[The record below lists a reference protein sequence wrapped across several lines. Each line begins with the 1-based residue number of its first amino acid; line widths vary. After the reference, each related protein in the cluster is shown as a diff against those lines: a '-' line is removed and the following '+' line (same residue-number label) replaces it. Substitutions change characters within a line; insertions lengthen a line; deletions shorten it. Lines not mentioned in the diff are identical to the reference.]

1 MPVTPTSN
9 PDVFRVSFTVAETG
23 TGQYTGRH
31 QAEIV
36 CLLRLVPTGMEILYV
51 HHLFRS
57 RSGAL
62 GAFEEETP
70 RRLDLTHSLIA
81 TIQSGVKEEFWSA
94 FVTNVRGLKLSEEAI
109 DLTHLFHEAEETI
122 AVTVA
127 AVESPKG
134 KRK

>member
-1 MPVTPTSN
+1 MVFVVSSMGESTRGGYSPAFRQKGKYPILMPVTPTSN

-94 FVTNVRGLKLSEEAI
+94 FVKIGRASCRERV
-109 DLTHLFHEAEETI
+109 
-122 AVTVA
+122 
-127 AVESPKG
+127 
-134 KRK
+134 